1 MREVVVLKGIEK
13 ESNVDER
20 DVVLPGSRVANNMQ

>member
-1 MREVVVLKGIEK
+1 MRELVVLTDIEK
-13 ESNVDER
+13 GSNVDER